1 MKAILGIIIGAAIVV
16 SVIALYCA
24 LVIAGKETDRENV
37 ELKKVCEKKI
47 CPNCLTGAESYM
59 LDRHSPECPYLYCHN
74 GKKCPFY
81 KPLSKDDKT
90 CLFIKEQ
97 KVSIKNDIPKSVAVK

>member
-1 MKAILGIIIGAAIVV
+1 MKLLFGLIIGTAIVV
-16 SVIALYCA
+16 LVIALYCA
-24 LVIAGKETDRENV
+24 LIIFGRESDSENV
-37 ELKKVCEKKI
+37 EFKKVCGKKI
-47 CPNCLTGAESYM
+47 CPNCLTGAESYR

-97 KVSIKNDIPKSVAVK
+97 KVSIKSDIAKSGAVE